1 MKNVEIFKESD
12 FVLDTELSTIKSFCD
27 VVSRFDD
34 DANRIIAFHL
44 NCGMEL
50 AEDIVD
56 ELNKDLDKPSWY
68 VGADDEEYV
77 YVN

>member
-1 MKNVEIFKESD
+1 M
-12 FVLDTELSTIKSFCD
+12 
-27 VVSRFDD
+27 SRFDD

>member
-34 DANRIIAFHL
+34 DANGIIAFHL
-44 NCGMEL
+44 NCGTEL

-56 ELNKDLDKPSWY
+56 ELNKDLDNPSWY